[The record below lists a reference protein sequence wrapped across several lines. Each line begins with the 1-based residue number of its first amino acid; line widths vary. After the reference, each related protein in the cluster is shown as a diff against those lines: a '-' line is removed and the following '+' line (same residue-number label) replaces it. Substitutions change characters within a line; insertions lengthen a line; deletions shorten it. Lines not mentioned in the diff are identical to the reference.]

1 MKLFAE
7 SAERPSASKKR
18 CTIYGASGFLG
29 RNLVELLHD
38 KYDLVT
44 PSRMEANVES
54 VFPVISNVD
63 VVINLVNAENNL
75 QVFQNITH
83 YYDGKLITIGSG
95 AEYDHLLPIK
105 NVKEDFDRKP
115 FDAYG
120 LGKYYVSKQAEI
132 RKNVIVL
139 RPFGVFG
146 KYEDF
151 NRRFISKA
159 IIDKMCE
166 KPIVI
171 YQDCKFSY
179 VWVNDLVKIID
190 YFIEHDANHKFYNVG
205 GHQITLKNIAKQI
218 GPYKVFQG
226 GNAPEYT
233 CDDSRVCEET
243 GIKYTPFKEALK
255 SLKEYY
261 EIIEYNIL

>member
-1 MKLFAE
+1 ME
-7 SAERPSASKKR
+7 HKKR
-18 CTIYGASGFLG
+18 VLVYGCSGFIG
-29 RNLVELLHD
+29 RNLVEQLSD
-38 KYDLVT
+38 KYDFVT

-63 VVINLVNAENNL
+63 VVINLVNAEDNL
-75 QVFQNITH
+75 KVFQNITH

-95 AEYDHLLPIK
+95 AEYDHSLPIK

-115 FDAYG
+115 SDPYG
-120 LGKYYVSKQAEI
+120 LGKYFISRQAEI
-132 RKNVIVL
+132 RPNIIVL

-146 KYEDF
+146 QYEDF

-159 IIDKMCE
+159 IIDNMCDW
-166 KPIVI
+166 PITI

-190 YFIEHDANHKFYNVG
+190 YFIEHEPKHKFYNVG

-218 GPYKVFQG
+218 GPYIINKG
-226 GNAPEYT
+226 KMALEYT
-233 CDDSRVCEET
+233 CDDSRVREET
-243 GIKYTPFKEALK
+243 GIIYTPFKESLK
-255 SLKEYY
+255 LLKEYY